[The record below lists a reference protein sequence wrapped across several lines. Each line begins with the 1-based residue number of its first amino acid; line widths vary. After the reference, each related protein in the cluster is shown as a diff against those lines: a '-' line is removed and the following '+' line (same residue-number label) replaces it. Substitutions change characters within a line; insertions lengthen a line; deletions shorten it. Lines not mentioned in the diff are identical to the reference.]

1 MIINGLSTGYTF
13 PDQVIST
20 GEKAQLE
27 EEIRIQQQTLQKEQA
42 QEEKKQKES
51 TPENELNDYYLKELL
66 FLMTARGSAET
77 IEKLAKLL
85 KQEKEMLSRVK

>member
-1 MIINGLSTGYTF
+1 MIINGLSPGYTI
-13 PDQVIST
+13 PDQVVPT

-27 EEIRIQQQTLQKEQA
+27 EEIRIQQQALKREQS
-42 QEEKKQKES
+42 QEEKKEKKAS
-51 TPENELNDYYLKELL
+51 PDHELNDYYLKELL

-85 KQEKEMLSRVK
+85 KQEREMLSRTK

>member
-1 MIINGLSTGYTF
+1 MIINGLSPGYTL
-13 PDQVIST
+13 PDQVITT

-27 EEIRIQQQTLQKEQA
+27 EEIRIQQQTLQKEQV
-42 QEEKKQKES
+42 QEEKKEKK
-51 TPENELNDYYLKELL
+51 TNPDNELNDYYLKELL

-85 KQEKEMLSRVK
+85 KQEKEMLSKVR